1 MAQFKARK
9 VKKGFFEILGLEEF
23 IEAKVA
29 EVRRAFAGATGK
41 LAPQK
46 AKAPAKKKAPRA
58 AAKSD
63 GVQPI
68 DQLAEALARHPR
80 RAGLVRAGKKK
91 DQLLR
96 SLVPLYLARTLGL
109 EVNSGLTSRFW
120 KLQGVKYAPPN
131 AAKALRNHPGY
142 AKQTKAGRIISPNGV
157 KYVEAALRGAA

>member
-29 EVRRAFAGATGK
+29 EVRRAFAGAKGK
-41 LAPQK
+41 LA
-46 AKAPAKKKAPRA
+46 KKQASSAVPVKTKSAQ
-58 AAKSD
+58 KSD
-63 GVQPI
+63 GAQPI
-68 DQLAEALARHPR
+68 DLLAEALARHPR

-96 SLVPLYLARTLGL
+96 SLVPLYLARSLGL

-142 AKQTKAGRIISPNGV
+142 AKQTKAGRVISPNGV
-157 KYVEAALRGAA
+157 KYVEAALGEKS